1 MNIAELIKKTF
12 IYRWYHHKTIAKA
25 KEVQK
30 TRNMYFLQEGEEVLH
45 NFSSALNEN
54 GIMFWLEFGSLLGF
68 YREHDFIK
76 HDCDI
81 DFGAYLEDS
90 VLIRS
95 ALENKGFTLLHQYR
109 SSDGGLE
116 ECYKYKHTTIDVF
129 YFRQDEDL
137 LYCNT
142 FVLEDFYINRWFK
155 KELKCSVKRISIPRN
170 GFTKAS
176 YKGCD
181 VNVPM
186 NIEQHLQMHYGKSFM
201 IPNPNF
207 NYKKEASNIVYYDY
221 ADVKGYMRV
230 YMEY

>member
-1 MNIAELIKKTF
+1 MSIVEFIKKTF
-12 IYRWYHHKTIAKA
+12 VYKLYNRKSIEKA

-30 TRNMYFLQEGEEVLH
+30 IRNQYFLQEGEDILS
-45 NFSSALNEN
+45 NFSSALNEKK
-54 GIMFWLEFGSLLGF
+54 IMFWLEFGSLLGY

-90 VLIRS
+90 GLIRS
-95 ALENKGFTLLHQYR
+95 ALEDKGFILLHQYR

-116 ECYKYKHTTIDVF
+116 ECYKYKHTTIDIF

-142 FVLEDFYINRWFK
+142 FVLEDFYVKRWFK
-155 KELKCSVKRISIPRN
+155 KELKCTVKRISIPRN
-170 GFTKAS
+170 GFVSTS
-176 YKGCD
+176 YKGCA
-181 VNVPM
+181 VNVPV
-186 NIEQHLQMHYGKSFM
+186 NVEQHLQMHYGKSFM

-207 NYKKEASNIVYYDY
+207 NYKKEATNIIYYDY
-221 ADVKGYMRV
+221 KDVKGYMRV
-230 YMEY
+230 YSEY